1 MQEYEEMMGELIE
14 LGINANPVAPFSC
27 CILDPC
33 GQILVTAAYARHISP
48 LFSAEGL
55 ALHALAQ
62 NYHVRRDQ
70 ELILLTNT
78 EPDCAAM
85 STILWCNMHD
95 INIARIAY
103 GASRISLKE
112 LWDCSFGF
120 EAVEIL
126 DRAGKDNKYRPELIG
141 PILEDDCL
149 EAFKDARALSDQGDR
164 PVLSLD
170 LHDFWIPGDWML
182 ELEN

>member
-55 ALHALAQ
+55 ALHALVQ

-70 ELILLTNT
+70 ELILLTNA
-78 EPDCAAM
+78 EPECAAM
-85 STILWCNMHD
+85 STILWCKMHD
-95 INIARIAY
+95 INIAKIVF
-103 GASRISLKE
+103 GASRSQLRE
-112 LWDCSFGF
+112 LWGCTFGF
-120 EAVEIL
+120 ESREIL
-126 DRAGKDNKYRPELIG
+126 ERADTDSEFRPEMIG
-141 PILEDDCL
+141 PILADDCL
-149 EAFKDARALSDQGDR
+149 EAFEDAKALLDQGDR
-164 PVLSLD
+164 PVLSMDLD
-170 LHDFWIPGDWML
+170 DFWLPGDWML
-182 ELEN
+182 ELED